1 MAEFDECRSL
11 NRLLVIERQDMKR
24 YIEVI
29 FTKIKTSPCYSFILE
44 KLEEIKSC
52 IRLYEKV
59 NKAILTNIIKFES
72 LDYFYEIERDN
83 ALDFVIDIEEKIA
96 IIAENLTKSS
106 SPSHAREVSVP
117 PIPNPPECA
126 ASNNSVGPIL
136 NLDMVNTKET
146 PILISEIIDCNIES
160 SLNCKFDDNVDKVPI
175 LMHLETRSEHCCNIS
190 PKIAEPHINLSSLH
204 NACCSVPDLVSPRKK
219 IWLSWYF

>member
-1 MAEFDECRSL
+1 MAEFDKCRSL
-11 NRLLVIERQDMKR
+11 NLLLVIEREYMKQ

-44 KLEEIKSC
+44 KLEEIKNC

-96 IIAENLTKSS
+96 IVAENLTKSS
-106 SPSHAREVSVP
+106 TP
-117 PIPNPPECA
+117 PLLAKFLSYLLAFPLKVLLLTTVRGLC
-126 ASNNSVGPIL
+126 
-136 NLDMVNTKET
+136 
-146 PILISEIIDCNIES
+146 LI
-160 SLNCKFDDNVDKVPI
+160 
-175 LMHLETRSEHCCNIS
+175 
-190 PKIAEPHINLSSLH
+190 
-204 NACCSVPDLVSPRKK
+204 
-219 IWLSWYF
+219 